1 MNFEA
6 SRETYNLVTAA
17 QTDYNLQLK
26 YDETE
31 HSWLCLAWWI
41 SISSPATEET
51 TTMVIILISLTPHTS
66 PSWAERNTLPYE
78 GTGRNYLNVLIN

>member
-66 PSWAERNTLPYE
+66 HLTPHTSPSSLSWEKYFKQELF
-78 GTGRNYLNVLIN
+78 

>member
-66 PSWAERNTLPYE
+66 HLTLLTELREIP
-78 GTGRNYLNVLIN
+78 TLRRII

>member
-31 HSWLCLAWWI
+31 HS
-41 SISSPATEET
+41 
-51 TTMVIILISLTPHTS
+51 
-66 PSWAERNTLPYE
+66 
-78 GTGRNYLNVLIN
+78 

>member
-66 PSWAERNTLPYE
+66 SSSLSWEKYFGQELFKCSH
-78 GTGRNYLNVLIN
+78 